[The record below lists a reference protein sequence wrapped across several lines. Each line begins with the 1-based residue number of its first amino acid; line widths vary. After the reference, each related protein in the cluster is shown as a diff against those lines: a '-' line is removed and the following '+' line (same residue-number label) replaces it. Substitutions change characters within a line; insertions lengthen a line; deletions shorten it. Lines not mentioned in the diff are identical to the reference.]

1 MAQGIR
7 PFRDLGAVKRWP
19 LCTAPRSQGVWGGTN
34 IAFLKSPVNSNIVS
48 EIIIIQQQKKLF
60 CFASCSGYSHHQKL
74 FRSHESGLSHNN
86 LVSLRAFGQNHRRR
100 RIYSLFSGTDEAAT
114 ESLVNKRK
122 FNSNTHM
129 KSVNVFFFFQDI
141 LTPLFSSVSWEL
153 SESINFCYSSWFCG
167 CNLRE
172 SRHEEEDDDDGV

>member
-1 MAQGIR
+1 MLKLYWQVGITLPLFQMAQGIR

-129 KSVNVFFFFQDI
+129 KSVNGFFFSRTFSH
-141 LTPLFSSVSWEL
+141 LFFLRWVENSV
-153 SESINFCYSSWFCG
+153 NQ
-167 CNLRE
+167 
-172 SRHEEEDDDDGV
+172 

>member
-1 MAQGIR
+1 MKKTCWNYIGRLVSHCLFSKWHKESDLFAISALSKDDLCAQHH
-7 PFRDLGAVKRWP
+7 AVKAYEEAQTLP
-19 LCTAPRSQGVWGGTN
+19 
-34 IAFLKSPVNSNIVS
+34 SPVNSNIVS

-129 KSVNVFFFFQDI
+129 KSVNGFFFSRTFSH
-141 LTPLFSSVSWEL
+141 LFFLRWVENSV
-153 SESINFCYSSWFCG
+153 NQ
-167 CNLRE
+167 
-172 SRHEEEDDDDGV
+172 

>member
-1 MAQGIR
+1 MTFVHSTTQSR
-7 PFRDLGAVKRWP
+7 FRRGHKPYLFKN
-19 LCTAPRSQGVWGGTN
+19 GVRH
-34 IAFLKSPVNSNIVS
+34 
-48 EIIIIQQQKKLF
+48 QKCKKKNKKTKKKKMF
-60 CFASCSGYSHHQKL
+60 CCASCSGYSHHQKL

-129 KSVNVFFFFQDI
+129 KSVNVFFFFM
-141 LTPLFSSVSWEL
+141 SSSHP
-153 SESINFCYSSWFCG
+153 FFF
-167 CNLRE
+167 R
-172 SRHEEEDDDDGV
+172 